1 MKIDNAQALT
11 AQSTPFVGKEA
22 ALLAKAATPSAVS
35 ATSGGDATRLGAS
48 QPISLTQPPSQALV
62 TEVNDVFKLNN
73 SALQFQLDQDAGKM
87 VLYLKDSQTGETLRQ
102 FPDEMTLRISKQI
115 NDYLESAKSYQ
126 NAKDA
131 VGQLSG
137 LITDTKA

>member
-11 AQSTPFVGKEA
+11 TQSFPFVGKEPLLSAKSNALDA
-22 ALLAKAATPSAVS
+22 AI
-35 ATSGGDATRLGAS
+35 ATSETDVQVATS

-115 NDYLESAKSYQ
+115 NDYLETAKAYQ
-126 NAKDA
+126 NPKDS

>member
-11 AQSTPFVGKEA
+11 TQSFPFVGKEVALAPKQNASDTALA
-22 ALLAKAATPSAVS
+22 ASERVLPSVS
-35 ATSGGDATRLGAS
+35 SS
-48 QPISLTQPPSQALV
+48 PISSTQPPSQALV

-126 NAKDA
+126 NPKDA

>member
-11 AQSTPFVGKEA
+11 AQSFPFVGKEPTLSVKQNASEA
-22 ALLAKAATPSAVS
+22 AVAVS
-35 ATSGGDATRLGAS
+35 ERVLQAAAS
-48 QPISLTQPPSQALV
+48 QPISSTQAPSQALV

-87 VLYLKDSQTGETLRQ
+87 VLYLKDAQTGETLRQ

-126 NAKDA
+126 NPKDA
-131 VGQLSG
+131 VGKLSG

>member
-11 AQSTPFVGKEA
+11 TQSFPFVGKEA
-22 ALLAKAATPSAVS
+22 MLSAKSNASDAAVA
-35 ATSGGDATRLGAS
+35 AS
-48 QPISLTQPPSQALV
+48 ERGVQAAASSPPISSTQQPSQALV

-87 VLYLKDSQTGETLRQ
+87 VLYLKDAQTGETLRQ

-115 NDYLESAKSYQ
+115 NDYLEGVKTYQ
-126 NAKDA
+126 NPKDA
-131 VGQLSG
+131 VGKLSG
-137 LITDTKA
+137 LMTDTKA